1 MNRFAFVAL
10 GGFVLSACASTA
22 PGSAPAAAATGAAAP
37 AVAAPGVVTVGTIT
51 DGAALSVDDAYARA
65 SDLDGQTVRVEGTIR
80 QVCQAKGCWLTFS
93 TAQGQTL
100 RVMTHDEGADE
111 NEAVVFPMD
120 AAGRHAEV
128 VGTLRVTEET
138 VERRRH
144 LAEDAGASAEAIAA
158 ITEPSRAVALMATGA
173 RISPAAGR

>member
-1 MNRFAFVAL
+1 MMNRLALVAL
-10 GGFVLSACASTA
+10 GGLALSACMSTA
-22 PGSAPAAAATGAAAP
+22 DTPAAPAASVTATVATAP
-37 AVAAPGVVTVGTIT
+37 AAGVVTVGTIA
-51 DGAALSVDDAYARA
+51 DGAALTVDDAYARA
-65 SDLDGQTVRVEGTIR
+65 SDLDGQTVRVAGTIR

-111 NEAVVFPMD
+111 NETVVFPMD

-144 LAEDAGASAEAIAA
+144 LAEDAGASAADVAA

-173 RISPAAGR
+173 RISR